1 MAAGT
6 RPLRPFAARN
16 PKSMQSPN
24 QRTVVTIGN
33 FDGVH
38 LGHRRLVEAAV
49 AEAAEIGGEAVAVT
63 FEPHPVSF
71 FKGVAPE
78 TFRLQT
84 PDGRDAVLTAL
95 GLSRVDRLTFDERLT
110 AMSPGAFVDLLVSRN
125 PAIVGVHVGGDF
137 RFGRARAGDTAMLS
151 ALGAGHGFTVTVH
164 EAVNHLNETI
174 SSSRVRG
181 ALRASDMEL
190 VAALLGRAYAIAGEI
205 ASGHG
210 RGRTLGVPTLNL
222 YPLGHLLPAHG
233 VYVAT
238 IVSQTQAISA
248 VANLGVRPTFAD
260 DPRISLEAHAL
271 EEFVAFEGPVEVQ
284 LHAYLR
290 PEQRFADTDAL
301 RAQIGIDIASAAAWH
316 TAHPGS

>member
-1 MAAGT
+1 
-6 RPLRPFAARN
+6 
-16 PKSMQSPN
+16 MQSSN

-38 LGHRRLVEAAV
+38 LGHRRLVVAAV
-49 AEAAEIGGEAVAVT
+49 ADAREAGAEAVAVT

-71 FKGVAPE
+71 FKRVAPE
-78 TFRLQT
+78 TFRLQS
-84 PDGRDAVLTAL
+84 PDGRDETLTGL
-95 GLSRVDRLTFDERLT
+95 GLSRVDRLTFDEALT
-110 AMSPGAFVDLLVSRN
+110 AMSPETFVDLLVARH
-125 PAIVGVHVGGDF
+125 PGIARVHVGEDF
-137 RFGRARAGDTAMLS
+137 RFGSRRAGDTVMLG
-151 ALGAGHGFTVTVH
+151 ALGERQGFTVAVH
-164 EAVNHLNETI
+164 EAVTHLGEVV

-181 ALRASDMEL
+181 ALRSADMGL
-190 VAALLGRAYAIAGEI
+190 VAALLGRPYAIAGEI

-238 IVSQTQAISA
+238 IVTEAQSISA
-248 VANLGVRPTFAD
+248 VANFGIRPTFAD

-271 EEFVAFEGPVEVQ
+271 NEFAAFEGPVAIQ

-290 PEQRFADTDAL
+290 PEQRFEEALAL
-301 RAQIGIDIASAAAWH
+301 RTQIGIDIASAAAWH
-316 TAHPGS
+316 SAHPRS

>member
-1 MAAGT
+1 
-6 RPLRPFAARN
+6 
-16 PKSMQSPN
+16 MQSPN

-38 LGHRRLVEAAV
+38 LGHLRLAKAAV
-49 AEAAEIGGEAVAVT
+49 AEAGETGAAAVAVT

-71 FKGVAPE
+71 FKGDAPAS
-78 TFRLQT
+78 FRLQT
-84 PDGRDAVLTAL
+84 PDGRDAILTAL
-95 GLSRVDRLTFDERLT
+95 GLSRVDRLTFDDTLT
-110 AMSPGAFVDLLVSRN
+110 AMSPDAFVNLLVARH
-125 PAIVGVHVGGDF
+125 PGIAGVHVGGDF
-137 RFGRARAGDTAMLS
+137 RFGRGRAGDTAMLA
-151 ALGAGHGFTVTVH
+151 ALGARHGFTVTVH
-164 EAVNHLNETI
+164 EAVNHRAETV
-174 SSSRVRG
+174 SSSRVRS

-205 ASGHG
+205 SSGHG

-238 IVSQTQAISA
+238 IVSKAQVISA

-260 DPRISLEAHAL
+260 DPRISLEAHAI
-271 EEFVAFEGPVEVQ
+271 EEFEAFEGPVEVQ

-290 PEQRFADTDAL
+290 PEQRFEHTAAL
-301 RAQIGIDIASAAAWH
+301 RTQIGIDIASAAAWH
-316 TAHPGS
+316 AAHPRR

>member
-84 PDGRDAVLTAL
+84 PDDRDAILTAL
-95 GLSRVDRLTFDERLT
+95 GLRRVDRLIFDETLT
-110 AMSPGAFVDLLVSRN
+110 GMSPDAFADLLVSRH
-125 PAIVGVHVGGDF
+125 PAIAGAHVGGDF
-137 RFGRARAGDTAMLS
+137 RFGRARAGDTAMLR
-151 ALGAGHGFTVTVH
+151 ALGARHGFTVTVH
-164 EAVNHLNETI
+164 EAVNHLAETV
-174 SSSRVRG
+174 SSSRVRS
-181 ALRASDMEL
+181 ALRAADMEL

-210 RGRTLGVPTLNL
+210 RGRTFGVPTLNL
-222 YPLGHLLPAHG
+222 YPFGHLLPAHG

-238 IVSQTQAISA
+238 IVSETQVIAA

-260 DPRISLEAHAL
+260 DPRISLEVHAI
-271 EEFVAFEGPVEVQ
+271 EEFSAFDGPVEVQ

-290 PEQRFADTDAL
+290 PEQRFADTEAL
-301 RAQIGIDIASAAAWH
+301 RTQIGIDIAAATTWH
-316 TAHPGS
+316 TTHPRR